1 MIYARFFRQLGVAR
15 PAVFLAV
22 RAVGGK
28 AVIVTQDGVEAHRM
42 QIVQPFVRTAEIA
55 RPFQIG
61 MHEMRREP
69 AHARIA
75 AHFDVAES
83 VIDEFGFKESFLIAD
98 DDGVRLVFHFGIEN
112 VHAVARVIAPPVRQ
126 AVGIDEFRP
135 RAALSRKRTRAVAR
149 DIFAEIVERI
159 PLAFRDGNG
168 KKPLAFPDG
177 RQCLRRQDAAWR
189 RHDLRGAVGLYGYAR
204 IVRFAA
210 RSALETTGTVPDEP
224 IPVRINKFPVRFPTE
239 ISFSGSR
246 ATPRGKIPRYRAW
259 SGCTSRPPAR
269 RENRSPLREDIP
281 QLRKPYR
288 AHACRTA

>member
-1 MIYARFFRQLGVAR
+1 
-15 PAVFLAV
+15 
-22 RAVGGK
+22 
-28 AVIVTQDGVEAHRM
+28 M

-112 VHAVARVIAPPVRQ
+112 VHAVARVVAPPVRQ

-177 RQCLRRQDAAWR
+177 RQCLRRQDAAG
-189 RHDLRGAVGLYGYAR
+189 GATICAGRSVCTDMRASYVSPAAQR
-204 IVRFAA
+204 I
-210 RSALETTGTVPDEP
+210 GNDGPVPDEP
-224 IPVRINKFPVRFPTE
+224 IPVRINKFPVRFQLKYH
-239 ISFSGSR
+239 FRQSR
-246 ATPRGKIPRYRAW
+246 HA
-259 SGCTSRPPAR
+259 AR
-269 RENRSPLREDIP
+269 
-281 QLRKPYR
+281 
-288 AHACRTA
+288 